1 MSNFVFW
8 IIWTTVSALGL
19 KYSVSEILDRNVSFQ
34 ASILIMLVYQWIRF
48 AKPTEEIKK
57 VNDTK
62 LPSPNSKK
70 TK

>member
-1 MSNFVFW
+1 MSNFIFW
-8 IIWTTVSALGL
+8 IIWTTVSAIGL
-19 KYSVSEILDRNVSFQ
+19 KYSVSEILDRNITFQ

-57 VNDTK
+57 VKDTK
-62 LPSPNSKK
+62 LPPPNSKK